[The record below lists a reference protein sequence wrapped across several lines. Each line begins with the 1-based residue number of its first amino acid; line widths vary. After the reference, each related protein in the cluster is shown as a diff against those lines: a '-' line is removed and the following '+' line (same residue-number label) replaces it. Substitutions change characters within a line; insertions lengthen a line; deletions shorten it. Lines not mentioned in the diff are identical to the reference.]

1 MGERISRQCH
11 EENVGDDR
19 KFILFW
25 VVVLWQFTIIKII
38 KLANLKSVHLL
49 NINYTFI
56 KSQILAVDTNVLIT

>member
-1 MGERISRQCH
+1 MRERMTRQSH

-25 VVVLWQFTIIKII
+25 VVVTWQLTIVKII

-56 KSQILAVDTNVLIT
+56 KSQILAVDTDVLIT